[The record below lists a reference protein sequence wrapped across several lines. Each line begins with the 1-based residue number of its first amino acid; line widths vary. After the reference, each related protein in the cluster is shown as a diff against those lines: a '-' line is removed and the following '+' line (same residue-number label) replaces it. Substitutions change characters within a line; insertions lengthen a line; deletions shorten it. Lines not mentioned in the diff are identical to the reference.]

1 MRPGEMVVTFLG
13 TGTSTGVPL
22 LACDCPVCLSTD
34 PRDKRTRPALTVQGP
49 EGTILVDAGPDLRTQ
64 CLAQRVRRVDA
75 CLLTHPHADH
85 LFGLDDLRQFNFQYG
100 IRIPIYSTPETL
112 AHVRRVYD
120 YCFTTTQEGGGKP
133 QLDLVE
139 WEPFTPV
146 TICGVE
152 VLPLWHWHGNLR
164 VTSLVFNGVFAYVT
178 DVSAIPDETRPYL
191 QDRETLVL
199 GTVRYEPH
207 PTHFHF
213 AQALDEAKAL
223 GARQTYL
230 THLSH
235 YFGHESVSQELPEN
249 IALAYD
255 GLRLTFSP

>member
-1 MRPGEMVVTFLG
+1 MTVTFLG

-22 LACDCPVCLSTD
+22 LACDCAVCRSTD
-34 PRDKRTRPALTVQGP
+34 PRDKRTRPALTVTGP

-75 CLLTHPHADH
+75 CILTHPHADH

-100 IRIPIYSTPETL
+100 IRIPIYSTPEHL
-112 AHVRRVYD
+112 ARVRIAYD
-120 YCFTTTQEGGGKP
+120 YCFTATQEGGGKP
-133 QLDLVE
+133 QLDLVA

-164 VTSLVFNGVFAYVT
+164 VTSLVFNGAFAYVT

-191 QDRETLVL
+191 QNRDTLVL

-213 AQALDEAKAL
+213 EQALDEARTL

-235 YFGHESVSQELPEN
+235 YFGHAEVSATLPERV
-249 IALAYD
+249 ALAHD
-255 GLRLTFSP
+255 GLTLEFVP